1 MKKLLVIMLIAMTLT
16 ACEPYKSDCIYTRR
30 HRITL
35 KDGWF
40 VTDISLDYKKGE
52 AVFKIEVTE

>member
-1 MKKLLVIMLIAMTLT
+1 MLIAMTLT